1 MINRNDAFRSLLDTL
16 NPGQRRAVDAI
27 EGPVLVVAGPGTGKT
42 HILAARVGKILLET
56 DTRPQNVL
64 CLTFTD
70 AGVNAMR
77 ARLLEMIGP
86 DAYRV
91 PISTF
96 HGFCNRVIQ
105 ENMEYF
111 GHGNLEPVSDLERIE
126 IVRDLLAKL
135 PPEHPLREGR
145 KNAFAYENHLRDLF
159 ATMKKEDW
167 SPGLV
172 LKTADDFVK
181 GLPENPDFL
190 YRRNTAIARKGDPKI
205 EIIAETT
212 ARMERLKAAA
222 DLYPKYLHGMERTG
236 RYEYEDMIL
245 WVLRAFKQ
253 HEALLRTYQ
262 ERYLYVQVDE
272 FQDTNG
278 AQYHLLRRLLEFWE
292 TPNAFI
298 VGDDDQSIY
307 EFQGARLGNLLD
319 FHERYRAGLEIVVL
333 SENYRSTQP
342 VLDSA
347 AGLIA
352 RNTLRAVRQLN
363 EPLEKNLH
371 AHTRETG
378 ELLLRSYQNRLCEL
392 TDVVAQIEAL
402 IQAGTPPEEIA
413 VIYAKHR
420 QADRLMALLGK
431 KNIAFQA
438 KRPVNALD
446 LPLVQQLRELLC
458 YLDEESRSPF
468 AGEHR
473 LFRLLHADFFG
484 LDAGDLARLAATRLG
499 FNKSAPGTQNS
510 KLKTQNSYYDKP
522 GEEHRPTDTGYW
534 RDAVTSPEYLS
545 GLRLRRPDAFD
556 RIVRLLDGWIG
567 AVHNLPLPQLLER
580 LFTQTGLLDHVLG
593 HPDKLA
599 QLQALHTFFNFVRT
613 EVERRPRFFAPKNG
627 APTGLTRLLD
637 LLDSMDEN
645 RLTLP
650 LEQAV
655 QSGPGVQL
663 LTAHGAKGLEF
674 RHVFLFDCT
683 EDAWEKNTGGNNKR
697 FSLPPTLL
705 PSGEEDALEAR
716 RRLFYVAMTRAKR
729 YLHISFARAG
739 DDGRALTQS
748 MFVAETG
755 LPVEQQEVAQSALLD
770 TQARLL
776 LAREPAFV
784 ELPEPV
790 VFEAML
796 ADFSLSITALNRYLR
811 CPVAFYYEDF
821 LKIPGATSESA
832 AYGIAMHGALQQF
845 LLKMKS
851 DKKLRFPSAEA
862 LVRLFGAEME
872 RQRGLFSENNYA
884 QRLALGREHL
894 RRLHAEQVPYWRKRA
909 IAERRVDRVELDGV
923 PLTGVLDKIEWLDNG
938 TLRIVDYKT
947 GAPDP
952 QKTAPPGEKQ
962 PLGGDYW
969 RQMAFY
975 RILLEQAHIYPEPVG
990 KTVIQWLEPDRRG
1003 NLAASEI
1010 AHTGEQIRFV
1020 EGLIRETWANIHA
1033 AKFTPGCDL
1042 PDCPWCRMHRWK
1054 EAPEAGFGR
1063 EREEGLD
1070 DG

>member
-1 MINRNDAFRSLLDTL
+1 LISRNDTFRSLLDTL
-16 NPGQRRAVDAI
+16 NPEQRRAVDSI

-56 DTRPQNVL
+56 DARPQNVL

-77 ARLLEMIGP
+77 ARLLDMIGP

-167 SPGLV
+167 PPGLV
-172 LKTADDFVK
+172 LKTADMFVQS
-181 GLPENPDFL
+181 LPDDPA
-190 YRRNTAIARKGDPKI
+190 YTYQRNTAHARKGEPKTALI
-205 EIIAETT
+205 EEAVE
-212 ARMERLKAAA
+212 RMERLKAAA
-222 DLYPKYLHGMERTG
+222 DLYPKYLHAMERAG

-245 WVLRAFKQ
+245 WVLRAFKK
-253 HEALLRTYQ
+253 HESLLRTYQ

-278 AQYHLLRRLLEFWE
+278 AQYHLLRLLLEFWE

-319 FHERYRAGLEIVVL
+319 FHDRYRSTLETVVL
-333 SENYRSTQP
+333 SKNYRSTQP
-342 VLDSA
+342 ILDTA

-352 RNTLRAVRQLN
+352 RNTLRAVSQLD

-371 AHTRETG
+371 AHTDETG
-378 ELLLRSYQNRLCEL
+378 TLQLHSYQNRLCEL

-402 IQAGTPPEEIA
+402 IRDGTPPEEIA

-431 KNIAFQA
+431 KNIAYQA

-458 YLDEESRSPF
+458 YLNEESRSSN

-484 LDAGDLARLAATRLG
+484 LDAGDLARIAAALHDGGGRAARYG
-499 FNKSAPGTQNS
+499 SAYEEFGG
-510 KLKTQNSYYDKP
+510 LKP
-522 GEEHRPTDTGYW
+522 ALPW
-534 RDAVTSPEYLS
+534 RDAVTKPEFLTS
-545 GLRLRRPDAFD
+545 LNLRRPDAFD
-556 RIVRLLDGWIG
+556 RIARLLDGWIA

-580 LFTQTGLLDHVLG
+580 LFTQTGLLDWVLN
-593 HPDKLA
+593 HPDKLT
-599 QLQALHTFFNFVRT
+599 QLQALHTFNHFVLA
-613 EVERRPRFFAPKNG
+613 EVERHPRFFAPKSG
-627 APTGLTRLLD
+627 APVGLTRLLD

-650 LEQAV
+650 LQQAV
-655 QSGPGVQL
+655 LAGPGVQL

-674 RHVFLFDCT
+674 GHVFLFDCT
-683 EDAWEKNTGGNNKR
+683 EDAWEKNTGGNNRR
-697 FSLPPTLL
+697 FALPPTLL

-729 YLHISFARAG
+729 HLHISFARAG
-739 DDGRALTQS
+739 DEGRALAQS
-748 MFVAETG
+748 TFVAETG
-755 LPVEQQEVAQSALLD
+755 LPVEHQEVAQAALLD
-770 TQARLL
+770 TQTLLL
-776 LAREPAFV
+776 LAPEPPFV
-784 ELPEPV
+784 ALPERV
-790 VFEAML
+790 VFEDML

-821 LKIPGATSESA
+821 LKIPGATSEAA
-832 AYGIAMHGALQQF
+832 AYGIAMHDALQQF
-845 LLKMKS
+845 LLKMKA
-851 DKKLRFPSAEA
+851 DKKLRFPSAET

-872 RQRGLFSENNYA
+872 RQRGYFSENNYA
-884 QRLALGREHL
+884 QRLALGRENL

-923 PLTGVLDKIEWLDNG
+923 PLTGVLDKIEWLDNN
-938 TLRIVDYKT
+938 TLRVVDYKT
-947 GAPDP
+947 GAPDR
-952 QKTAPPGEKQ
+952 QKTDPPNDKQ
-962 PLGGDYW
+962 PHGGDYW

-975 RILLEQAHIYPEPVG
+975 RILLDNARIYPEPVG
-990 KTVIQWLEPDRRG
+990 KLAVQWLEPDRRG
-1003 NLAASEI
+1003 NFTTSEI
-1010 AHTGEQIRFV
+1010 AYTGEQIRFV
-1020 EGLIRETWANIHA
+1020 EGLIRDTWTNIRA
-1033 AKFTPGCDL
+1033 AKFSPGCDL
-1042 PDCPWCRMHRWK
+1042 PDCAWCRMHRWK

>member
-1 MINRNDAFRSLLDTL
+1 LTSRNDAFRSLLDTL
-16 NPGQRRAVDAI
+16 NSGQRRAVDAI

-70 AGVNAMR
+70 AAVNAMR

-159 ATMKKEDW
+159 VTMKKEDW
-167 SPGLV
+167 TPGLV
-172 LKTADDFVK
+172 LKTADMFVQS
-181 GLPENPDFL
+181 LPGDPA
-190 YRRNTAIARKGDPKI
+190 YTYQRNTAHARKGDPKT
-205 EIIAETT
+205 EIIAEMTT
-212 ARMERLKAAA
+212 RMERLKAAA
-222 DLYPKYLHGMERTG
+222 DLYPKYLHAMERAG

-245 WVLRAFKQ
+245 WVLRAFQK
-253 HEALLRTYQ
+253 HEALLRSYQ

-278 AQYHLLRRLLEFWE
+278 AQYHLLRRLLEYWE
-292 TPNAFI
+292 SPNAFI

-333 SENYRSTQP
+333 TENYRSTQP

-352 RNTLRAVRQLN
+352 RNTLRAVRQLD

-371 AHTRETG
+371 AHTSETG
-378 ELLLRSYQNRLCEL
+378 ELLLRSYKNRLCEL

-402 IQAGTPPEEIA
+402 IRSGTSPEEIA

-458 YLDEESRSPF
+458 YLDEESRSPY

-484 LDAGDLARLAATRLG
+484 LDAGDLARIAA
-499 FNKSAPGTQNS
+499 NS
-510 KLKTQNSYYDKP
+510 KLKTQNSKLLYDTP
-522 GEEHRPTDTGYW
+522 GAEHYAAASGYW

-545 GLRLRRPDAFD
+545 GLSLRSPDAFD
-556 RIVRLLDGWIG
+556 RIARLLDGWIG

-593 HPDKLA
+593 HPDKQA
-599 QLQALHTFFNFVRT
+599 QLQALHTFFNFVLA

-627 APTGLTRLLD
+627 APAGLTRLLD

-697 FSLPPTLL
+697 FALPPTLL

-729 YLHISFARAG
+729 RLHISFARAG
-739 DDGRALTQS
+739 DGGRALAQS
-748 MFVAETG
+748 MFVAETS

-770 TQARLL
+770 TQALLL
-776 LAREPAFV
+776 LAPEPAFI

-790 VFEAML
+790 VFEAMM

-851 DKKLRFPSAEA
+851 DKKLRFPSAEM
-862 LVRLFGAEME
+862 LVRLFSAEME
-872 RQRGLFSENNYA
+872 RQRGYFSENNYA
-884 QRLALGREHL
+884 QRLALGRDNL

-938 TLRIVDYKT
+938 TLRVVDYKT
-947 GAPDP
+947 GVPDP
-952 QKTAPPGEKQ
+952 QKTAAPGEKH
-962 PLGGDYW
+962 PHGGDYW

-975 RILLEQAHIYPEPVG
+975 RILLEQARIYPEPVG

-1003 NLAASEI
+1003 NFVASEI

-1020 EGLIRETWANIHA
+1020 EGLIRETWANIRA

>member
-1 MINRNDAFRSLLDTL
+1 
-16 NPGQRRAVDAI
+16 
-27 EGPVLVVAGPGTGKT
+27 
-42 HILAARVGKILLET
+42 
-56 DTRPQNVL
+56 
-64 CLTFTD
+64 
-70 AGVNAMR
+70 
-77 ARLLEMIGP
+77 
-86 DAYRV
+86 
-91 PISTF
+91 
-96 HGFCNRVIQ
+96 
-105 ENMEYF
+105 
-111 GHGNLEPVSDLERIE
+111 
-126 IVRDLLAKL
+126 
-135 PPEHPLREGR
+135 
-145 KNAFAYENHLRDLF
+145 
-159 ATMKKEDW
+159 
-167 SPGLV
+167 
-172 LKTADDFVK
+172 
-181 GLPENPDFL
+181 
-190 YRRNTAIARKGDPKI
+190 
-205 EIIAETT
+205 
-212 ARMERLKAAA
+212 
-222 DLYPKYLHGMERTG
+222 
-236 RYEYEDMIL
+236 
-245 WVLRAFKQ
+245 
-253 HEALLRTYQ
+253 
-262 ERYLYVQVDE
+262 
-272 FQDTNG
+272 
-278 AQYHLLRRLLEFWE
+278 
-292 TPNAFI
+292 
-298 VGDDDQSIY
+298 
-307 EFQGARLGNLLD
+307 
-319 FHERYRAGLEIVVL
+319 
-333 SENYRSTQP
+333 ENYRSTQP

-352 RNTLRAVRQLN
+352 RNTLRAVRQLD

-371 AHTRETG
+371 AHTSETG
-378 ELLLRSYQNRLCEL
+378 ELLLRSYKNRLCEL

-402 IQAGTPPEEIA
+402 IRSGTSPEEIA

-458 YLDEESRSPF
+458 YLDEESRSPY

-484 LDAGDLARLAATRLG
+484 LDAGDLARIAA
-499 FNKSAPGTQNS
+499 NS
-510 KLKTQNSYYDKP
+510 KLKTQNSKLLYDTP
-522 GEEHRPTDTGYW
+522 GAEHYAAASGYW

-545 GLRLRRPDAFD
+545 GLSLRSPDAFD
-556 RIVRLLDGWIG
+556 RIARLLDGWIG

-593 HPDKLA
+593 HPDKQA
-599 QLQALHTFFNFVRT
+599 QLQALHTFFNFVLA

-627 APTGLTRLLD
+627 APAGLTRLLD

-697 FSLPPTLL
+697 FALPPTLL

-729 YLHISFARAG
+729 RLHISFARAG
-739 DDGRALTQS
+739 DGGRALAQS
-748 MFVAETG
+748 MFVAETS

-770 TQARLL
+770 TQALLL
-776 LAREPAFV
+776 LAPEPAFI

-790 VFEAML
+790 VFEAMM

-851 DKKLRFPSAEA
+851 DKKLRFPSAEM
-862 LVRLFGAEME
+862 LVRLFSAEME
-872 RQRGLFSENNYA
+872 RQRGYFSENNYA
-884 QRLALGREHL
+884 QRLALGRDNL

-938 TLRIVDYKT
+938 TLRVVDYKT
-947 GAPDP
+947 GVPDP
-952 QKTAPPGEKQ
+952 QKTAAPGEKH
-962 PLGGDYW
+962 PHGGDYW

-975 RILLEQAHIYPEPVG
+975 RILLEQARIYPEPVG

-1003 NLAASEI
+1003 NFVASEI

-1020 EGLIRETWANIHA
+1020 EGLIRETWANIRA